1 MSSKIYGLLEYHVNL
16 VQHHNG
22 RPPEQIPAM
31 KAFVAAWL
39 YQNGAFGIDTVTKAV
54 IATGVSRAEVDNA
67 LIILQADDV
76 RLARDVLAG
85 WETLSHA
92 AKSIRF
98 RVRLIG
104 VHTVATPADRIALSK
119 AVDPDAMFDTITPAL

>member
-1 MSSKIYGLLEYHVNL
+1 MQSKIYGHLEYRVNCI
-16 VQHHNG
+16 QHHNG
-22 RPPEQIPAM
+22 RPPEPIPAM

-76 RLARDVLAG
+76 KLARDVLAG

-92 AKSIRF
+92 AKSIRP

-104 VHTVATPADRIALSK
+104 AYTVATPADRIALSQ
-119 AVDPDAMFDTITPAL
+119 AVGPDAMFDTITAAL

>member
-1 MSSKIYGLLEYHVNL
+1 MQSKIYGHLEYRVNR

-22 RPPEQIPAM
+22 RPPEPIPAM

-39 YQNGAFGIDTVTKAV
+39 YQNGAFGSTPSQGGDRHR
-54 IATGVSRAEVDNA
+54 RAARQDRNA

-76 RLARDVLAG
+76 ELARDVLAG
-85 WETLSHA
+85 WETLSRA
-92 AKSIRF
+92 AKSIRP

-104 VHTVATPADRIALSK
+104 AYTVATPADRIALSQ
-119 AVDPDAMFDTITPAL
+119 AVGPDAMFDTVVAAL